1 MISVKKGGGIGMP
14 QDKERSKKKYKF
26 GQRYF
31 IAKELQFSIA
41 MLTVLALLGGI
52 FLQAVSSALID
63 HWGFK
68 TPMLGV
74 FLVIGYIVLV
84 LILAMFFTH
93 RLIGPFKR
101 LEYEMKLLAGG
112 DLTRRLS
119 IRSQDDL
126 HIRNFVRFANI
137 FIDKFVKMSEEYDA
151 LNTTVSKKMD
161 EITVE
166 LSGEKF
172 SCDKVQGDLRALQ
185 QQIEDLQRKK

>member
-1 MISVKKGGGIGMP
+1 MP
-14 QDKERSKKKYKF
+14 QNKDKSGKKQKF
-26 GQRYF
+26 SQRYF

-63 HWGFK
+63 YWGFK

-74 FLVIGYIVLV
+74 FLIIGYVLLV

-112 DLTRRLS
+112 DLSRRLS

-137 FIDKFVKMSEEYDA
+137 FINKFVAMSEEYDK
-151 LNTTVSKKMD
+151 LNNTVSKKMD
-161 EITVE
+161 EISEE
-166 LSGEKF
+166 LSSEKF
-172 SCDKVQGDLRALQ
+172 SCDKVQCDLRALQ
-185 QQIEDLQRKK
+185 QQIENLRNKK